1 MPSPVLSGSLFT
13 SYAERRLASKL
24 SRIPPENEDLAAN
37 VRWGGPG
44 DIGQP
49 IPWSYISWNK
59 NEPEPGTDEGP
70 GRQELTINYNEVSR
84 ETDKVRVENP
94 EDKEI
99 YVMVERIKSI
109 TFSTSGDGNQRKFVL
124 KW

>member
-1 MPSPVLSGSLFT
+1 MPSPVLSYSFFAAI
-13 SYAERRLASKL
+13 AERRLAKRL

-44 DIGQP
+44 DMGQP
-49 IPWSYISWNK
+49 IPWTYYSWPRDQPEPDD
-59 NEPEPGTDEGP
+59 EPEP
-70 GRQELTINYNEVSR
+70 QELTINYNEVSR
-84 ETDKVRVENP
+84 ETDEVRVENP
-94 EDKEI
+94 DDKEI

-109 TFSTSGDGNQRKFVL
+109 TFSTSADRTQRKFIL

>member
-1 MPSPVLSGSLFT
+1 MPSPVLSYSFLT
-13 SYAERRLASKL
+13 AITERRLAKQL

-59 NEPEPGTDEGP
+59 NEAEPGTDEDP
-70 GRQELTINYNEVSR
+70 QRQELTLEYREVSR
-84 ETDKVRVENP
+84 ETDKVKVENP
-94 EDKEI
+94 DDKEI

-109 TFSTSGDGNQRKFVL
+109 TFSTSSDGNQRKFVL

>member
-13 SYAERRLASKL
+13 SYAERRLATKL

-59 NEPEPGTDEGP
+59 NEPEPGTGEGP
-70 GRQELTINYNEVSR
+70 ERQELTINYNEVSR

>member
-1 MPSPVLSGSLFT
+1 MPSPVLSGSLFA
-13 SYAERRLASKL
+13 SFVERRLARRL

-59 NEPEPGTDEGP
+59 NEAEPGTQSGLQ
-70 GRQELTINYNEVSR
+70 RQELTREYREVSR
-84 ETDKVRVENP
+84 ETDEVRVENP
-94 EDKEI
+94 DDKD
-99 YVMVERIKSI
+99 VFVKVQRIKSI
-109 TFSTSGDGNQRKFVL
+109 TFSTSADQNQHKFIL